1 MSVRRSKKQIE
12 GLKKARSKRAGAVR
26 ARSRA
31 SSPARHWAKNVATG
45 RIVGRRKTGGRAQST
60 SGGHSQPPRPKV
72 PLLSGSKD
80 PTLGERFEE
89 ELYRS

>member
-12 GLKKARSKRAGAVR
+12 RFKKARSKRAGAVR

-31 SSPARHWAKNVATG
+31 SSPARHWAKDTATG
-45 RIVGRRKTGGRAQST
+45 RIVSRRKTGGRAQST
-60 SGGHSQPPRPKV
+60 SGGRSQPRPKV

>member
-12 GLKKARSKRAGAVR
+12 RLKKARSKRAGAVR

-31 SSPARHWAKNVATG
+31 SSPARHWAKNAATG

-60 SGGHSQPPRPKV
+60 SGGHSQPRPKV